1 MSSSEQTLDCLK
13 EALFQIEV
21 VREVQSSVVAGNSDR
36 WNVVLGIE
44 EDLKNLIKELTQ
56 KDKK

>member
-13 EALFQIEV
+13 EALFHIEV
-21 VREVQSSVVAGNSDR
+21 VRELQSSVVAGDNDR
-36 WNVVLGIE
+36 WNIVLGIE
-44 EDLKNLIKELTQ
+44 EDLKNLIKELTP

>member
-21 VREVQSSVVAGNSDR
+21 VREVQSSVVAGNNDR
-36 WNVVLGIE
+36 WNIVLGVE

>member
-21 VREVQSSVVAGNSDR
+21 VREVQSSVVAGDNDR
-36 WNVVLGIE
+36 WNIILGIE
-44 EDLKNLIKELTQ
+44 EDLQNLIKELTQ

>member
-21 VREVQSSVVAGNSDR
+21 VREVQSSVVAGNNDR
-36 WNVVLGIE
+36 WNIILGIE
-44 EDLKNLIKELTQ
+44 EDLQNLIKELTQ